1 MRRKFNIVTKLLIVN
16 IAVFL
21 ILNIIHVILYLFN
34 SEEIYQKIITYIA
47 VPSELKTL
55 VFRFWT
61 PLTYMFVHESFWH
74 ILGNMLWLYFLGIML
89 IEHIK
94 EKDFLSLYLLGG
106 LSGALAYIIAFNIFP
121 SFSDIKIFSVALG
134 ASASVTAIV
143 IAMATLKPQQE
154 VYLYGILKIK
164 LIYIA
169 AFMLIYD
176 IFLLQSSNAGGHF
189 AHLGGAIYGFWFAK
203 QYKKGKNIQK
213 KFSDF
218 ISKIFKIDFR
228 HKTKMKVVVNNLRTK
243 DDFQYNKTINDI
255 NAEIDRIL
263 EKISQYGYNSLSKKE
278 KDFLK
283 NNSNKI
289 K

>member
-34 SEEIYQKIITYIA
+34 SEEIYPKIITYIA

-169 AFMLIYD
+169 TFMLIYD